1 MLQLVSIKKQICVEA
16 NVNVK
21 EKLVKE
27 ENQRKNAV
35 EKIKQENPEKEEEKE
50 KLKEEENIDANAEAV
65 AVDLEKE
72 QEKSRAVLTPNM
84 EAISHPLQVI
94 LPQIHQVCL
103 GQLVRVVLK
112 DK

>member
-1 MLQLVSIKKQICVEA
+1 VSIKKQICAEA

-35 EKIKQENPEKEEEKE
+35 EKIKQENPEKGEEKE
-50 KLKEEENIDANAEAV
+50 KLKEEENIDANVAAV

-72 QEKSRAVLTPNM
+72 QEKL
-84 EAISHPLQVI
+84 EEGL
-94 LPQIHQVCL
+94 IHNI
-103 GQLVRVVLK
+103 
-112 DK
+112 

>member
-1 MLQLVSIKKQICVEA
+1 VV
-16 NVNVK
+16 VK
-21 EKLVKE
+21 KE
-27 ENQRKNAV
+27 EREKRAKKKSQIKRNVV

-50 KLKEEENIDANAEAV
+50 KPKEEENIDANAEAV